1 MFTNQLEKG
10 SVSPDVNP
18 RLLFI
23 LLWRTLIRAP
33 EGW

>member
-1 MFTNQLEKG
+1 MLTNQLEKG

-23 LLWRTLIRAP
+23 LLWRTLIKAA
-33 EGW
+33 EAW